1 MADRGSVKDWPGRV
15 IDGERRAY
23 GVGVAK
29 LRRDGFASVRPK
41 SSEGALTT
49 EPLTFLGTTLHLN
62 VESSRGRVEVEV
74 LDQRGEP
81 VEGYSRADCVPI
93 STDSTDH
100 TVKWSGDRDLVHAT
114 DTPADIGGE
123 TRAFRSR
130 LRKPVRLRF
139 YLKDASLYSF
149 WVD

>member
-1 MADRGSVKDWPGRV
+1 MEAEGRLRDWPGRV

-23 GVGVAK
+23 AVGVAK
-29 LRRDGFASVRPK
+29 LRRDGFAPVRPK
-41 SSEGALTT
+41 SGEGMLTT

-93 STDSTDH
+93 STDSTDF
-100 TVKWSGDRDLVHAT
+100 
-114 DTPADIGGE
+114 
-123 TRAFRSR
+123 TR
-130 LRKPVRLRF
+130 
-139 YLKDASLYSF
+139 
-149 WVD
+149 